1 MKSALA
7 QWALFNAPSTVH
19 LDEDAP
25 IVRAAN
31 ARTYDAGHRQDMH
44 AYFAQQMQAHLKI
57 KRII

>member
-7 QWALFNAPSTVH
+7 RWALFNAPSTVH

-31 ARTYDAGHRQDMH
+31 ARTHDAGHRQDMH
-44 AYFAQQMQAHLKI
+44 SYFAKQMQVRLEN
-57 KRII
+57 